1 MFTIEQIIIMVIL
14 YVSIMGVV
22 IKVLSQRDKK
32 IKLKRYEID
41 LNYSPIISVEQQLDT
56 LIDNIFAE
64 YKLYYL
70 EYRDEDYIKEIE
82 EQEIIKTLSNTVLE
96 RISPTFL
103 TQLSTYFNID
113 SLGTIIATKIS
124 LRVNEYRISKNMIK

>member
-1 MFTIEQIIIMVIL
+1 MFTIEQIIIMIII
-14 YVSIMGVV
+14 YVSIMGIV
-22 IKVLSQRDKK
+22 IKILTQRDKK
-32 IKLKRYEID
+32 IKLKKYEID
-41 LNYSPIISVEQQLDT
+41 LKYGPIFSIEQQLDN
-56 LIDNIFAE
+56 LIDGIFDE
-64 YKLYYL
+64 YKIYYL
-70 EYRDEDYIKEIE
+70 EYRDEDYIKEID

-124 LRVNEYRISKNMIK
+124 LRVNEYRISKNI

>member
-1 MFTIEQIIIMVIL
+1 MFTIEQIIIMIIL

-22 IKVLSQRDKK
+22 IKILRQRDKK

-41 LNYSPIISVEQQLDT
+41 LNYSPMISVEQQLDI
-56 LIDNIFAE
+56 LIDNIFNE
-64 YKLYYL
+64 YKIYYL
-70 EYRDEDYIKEIE
+70 EYRDEDYIKEID

-113 SLGTIIATKIS
+113 SLGVIIATKIS